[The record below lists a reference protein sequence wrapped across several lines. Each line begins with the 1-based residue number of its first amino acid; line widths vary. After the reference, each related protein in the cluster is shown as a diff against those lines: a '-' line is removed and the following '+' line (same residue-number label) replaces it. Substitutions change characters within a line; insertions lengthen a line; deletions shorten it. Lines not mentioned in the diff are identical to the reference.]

1 MRFMKRINWKS
12 SRLVLLVATLFVL
25 ASSINLHAADYK
37 IRIANP
43 GAADHSWGRAAQ
55 FFKEEL
61 EKSTAGKITVE
72 PHHVGALGKVR
83 ETIEMVRMGTLEA
96 AVGGVAHIQRN
107 VPELGITV
115 LPFLW
120 KDLTRIWEV
129 LDGPLGKELDKR
141 LLASNFYSLGFW
153 DNGFRH
159 VSTNKR
165 PVRSVEDLKG
175 IKIRT
180 LPTPVHIAFFKAL
193 GANPT
198 PMDFTELF
206 EALRTGVVD
215 AQENPPSMTY
225 TAKFYEVQ
233 KYYSLTAHVN
243 EVGAIVMSKA
253 FYDKLPKDLQVAV
266 DAAAKKASAW
276 QRVENEKDNQKYLK
290 DLEKA
295 GMKVNTVPEEELAK
309 FRKIALQVYPEAI
322 KDFGKNGKELTD
334 RFVAANK

>member
-1 MRFMKRINWKS
+1 MKRMNWKS
-12 SRLVLLVATLFVL
+12 FRLPLLVATLFVFGL
-25 ASSINLHAADYK
+25 SINLHAADYR

-55 FFKEEL
+55 LFKEEL
-61 EKSTAGKITVE
+61 EKSTGGKIVVE

-120 KDLTRIWEV
+120 KDLTRLFEV
-129 LDGPLGKELDKR
+129 VDGPLGKELDKR
-141 LLASNFYSLGFW
+141 LLASNFYNLGFW

-159 VSTNKR
+159 VSNSKK
-165 PVRSVEDLKG
+165 PVRSVEDMKG

-215 AQENPPSMTY
+215 GQENPPSMTY

-233 KYYSLTAHVN
+233 KFYSLTAHVN
-243 EVGAIVMSKA
+243 EVGAFVLSKT
-253 FYDKLPKDLQVAV
+253 FYEKLPKDLRAAV
-266 DAAAKKASAW
+266 DAAAQKAKVW

-290 DLEKA
+290 DIEKA
-295 GMKVNTVPEEELAK
+295 GMKVNTLSEAELEK

-322 KDFGKNGKELTD
+322 KDFGKGGKELTD
-334 RFVAANK
+334 QFVAANK